1 MQRGTHFAFSG
12 SVPMQRGDRLGI
24 FHVPLGGPTWP
35 SEGVLNIYKTN
46 VILHILQSIEKR
58 WCARSGCRTSEILKI
73 RWQKSILGMN
83 KCVPMQRGARF
94 SSKRGSLE
102 EGSWDAFLPYRSK
115 SRFSGPSNNPLQ
127 ADYSFE
133 QNGCSQK
140 GVLRG
145 IRLGRIFALSVKK
158 QFFRTP
164 I

>member
-1 MQRGTHFAFSG
+1 
-12 SVPMQRGDRLGI
+12 
-24 FHVPLGGPTWP
+24 
-35 SEGVLNIYKTN
+35 
-46 VILHILQSIEKR
+46 
-58 WCARSGCRTSEILKI
+58 
-73 RWQKSILGMN
+73 
-83 KCVPMQRGARF
+83 MQRGARF

-102 EGSWDAFLPYRSK
+102 EGSWDAFLAHRSK
-115 SRFSGPSNNPLQ
+115 SRFSGTSNNPLQ
-127 ADYSFE
+127 AAYSFE